1 MEARDIY
8 LEELSRSRAGF
19 NPCPDPNPASSSQP
33 ASALTS
39 PMENLGLENL
49 KRKFP
54 FLREYSDAFIQ
65 ATGVDVLIK
74 AETASM
80 KMKDFDRSRKAEEKL
95 LNNRESMA
103 NVQYNVEAGKDNR
116 LDLLHD
122 ARFLPGAAC
131 SAGKLW
137 LQARKVIG
145 AKGHSA
151 ISSYDMSS
159 FGLGGCVSAKG
170 WVELHNPSSNTI
182 SIRMFSM
189 GSSASASLSRGKNS
203 KDDEIPD
210 MEDLSEFKNAVRV
223 LKGAMHTVHPW
234 NRSVDALESFL
245 VQTNYCATE
254 LASLSNQ
261 VSTLSKFVD
270 YILSENANRW
280 RDMEIFLNTREIR
293 LTWADFASQKLSSI
307 ASKGGAAKNQ
317 KQGQQQFRVQG
328 QYPQSNF
335 SSVQQQAAPAKQQ
348 GQQFNNQTL
357 PSVRHNLAPFMF
369 LDDICVKWNLGRCI
383 RPPGTCVTLKGKPLR
398 HVCNFRPDVSKPHIS
413 CGKDHPATLF
423 H

>member
-1 MEARDIY
+1 MFSEDERIQERLSARAAYVD
-8 LEELSRSRAGF
+8 ESSRTRAGF
-19 NPCPDPNPASSSQP
+19 NTCPDPNPAVN
-33 ASALTS
+33 

-54 FLREYSDAFIQ
+54 FLREYTDEFIRS
-65 ATGVDVLIK
+65 TGVDVLIK

-80 KMKDFDRSRKAEEKL
+80 KMKNFDQSRKAEEKL
-95 LNNRESMA
+95 LCNRESMA

-159 FGLGGCVSAKG
+159 FGLGGCVSPKG
-170 WVELHNPSSNTI
+170 WVELHNPSSNSI
-182 SIRMFSM
+182 SIKMFSM
-189 GSSASASLSRGKNS
+189 GSSSSSSMSKGKNS
-203 KDDEIPD
+203 QDSDIPD
-210 MEDLSEFKNAVRV
+210 MEDLSELKNAVRV

-234 NRSVDALESFL
+234 NRSVDAIESFL
-245 VQTNYCATE
+245 VATNYCSTE
-254 LASLSNQ
+254 LSSLNNQ
-261 VSTLSKFVD
+261 VSALTKFID

-280 RDMEIFLNTREIR
+280 RDMEIFLTTREIR
-293 LTWADFASQKLSSI
+293 LTWADFASQKLTSMSQKGVSNKNG
-307 ASKGGAAKNQ
+307 SKQVQQPFKPQGR
-317 KQGQQQFRVQG
+317 QGQG
-328 QYPQSNF
+328 HF
-335 SSVQQQAAPAKQQ
+335 SSQPAASQA
-348 GQQFNNQTL
+348 NML
-357 PSVRHNLAPFMF
+357 PSQRLGIAPFMF
-369 LDDICVKWNLGRCI
+369 FDDICVRWNLGRCLK
-383 RPPGTCVTLKGKPLR
+383 PNGTCMTSKGTPLR
-398 HVCNFRPDVSKPHIS
+398 HVCNFRPDINKPTIS